1 MTNNPSQD
9 MDRGLYL
16 INSPT
21 QLVVPQREWTGL
33 NDLNTA
39 RDALEP
45 LPPVVWLVD
54 QIIQPASLS
63 VFFGDPGSKKTF
75 SLIDL
80 GTHVASGK
88 DWLGMKVSKENVLY
102 IDEDMGEYG
111 LHSRI
116 GNNLRANNYDGET
129 PINWK
134 SMAGL
139 DLGNGGHLNQLERS
153 IIEKPFS
160 LVIID
165 AFADVIPGKDE
176 NAVKD
181 INPIL
186 IGLKRIAN
194 ETNCAFIIIHHS
206 NKTGGYRGSTAISA
220 AIDLLVH
227 VKSDEKLNRITFKSE
242 KFRYGKPFEFSATFE
257 SSDDKFRLVQ
267 NTEQQGES
275 RRVIGKA
282 QRSIINY
289 LFKNGPSFTNEILA
303 NNNGATPNAIRQA
316 IPKLI
321 KNGYIHRVN
330 EGGKGVEAE
339 YDLTEKGKE
348 LFPGR

>member
-9 MDRGLYL
+9 MVRGLYL
-16 INSPT
+16 INSPS
-21 QLVVPQREWTGL
+21 QLVSPRRLWTGL
-33 NDLNTA
+33 DDLHTA

-45 LPPVVWLVD
+45 LPPVVWLVEK
-54 QIIQPASLS
+54 IIQPASLS
-63 VFFGDPGSKKTF
+63 VFFGDPGCKKTF

-88 DWLGMKVSKENVLY
+88 DWLGMKVSQGNVLY
-102 IDEDMGEYG
+102 IDEDMGENE

-116 GNNLRANNYDGET
+116 GNNLRANNCDGET
-129 PINWK
+129 PLRWK
-134 SMAGL
+134 SMGGL
-139 DLGNGGHLNQLERS
+139 DLGDEDHLIQLEN
-153 IIEKPFS
+153 IIRANKFS

-227 VKSDEKLNRITFKSE
+227 VKSDESSDRITFKSE
-242 KFRYGKPFEFSATFE
+242 KFRYGKPFKFNATLE
-257 SSDDKFRLVQ
+257 SSDDKFGLVQ
-267 NTEQQGES
+267 NSEQPGEGQ
-275 RRVIGKA
+275 RNLGIA
-282 QRSIINY
+282 QRAIIDY
-289 LFKNGPSFTNEILA
+289 LSKNGPSFTKDILA
-303 NNNGATPNAIRQA
+303 NANGATPTAIKQA
-316 IPKLI
+316 INKMVE
-321 KNGYIHRVN
+321 NGYIHRVN
-330 EGGKGVEAE
+330 EGGKGKKAM
-339 YDLTEKGKE
+339 YDLTEKG
-348 LFPGR
+348 